1 MNNKHLTFA
10 ALAAATLA
18 TSCTSDDLAGQK
30 QSQTGS
36 QTVTLTASVDDKNTT
51 RMGMSKGDNS
61 LTSFYW
67 NQKDIILVQVQS
79 DETISGARFATTAE
93 DGATTASFTGD
104 VVGTVGKFAVYP
116 YSESH
121 KFTSETAL
129 TYNLP
134 ATYTYEKVESNIFS
148 KTTNG
153 VTSYPTNNTSIPLV
167 GKIEDGNIVF
177 KHIGGLAVIRIDK
190 MPVSS
195 GTLKITANEQLSG
208 DFSIADLSVSEPVIT
223 TTTSSD
229 NNTVTFSFSN
239 ASTESAGVFYLP
251 LATGSYSGMKIE
263 IASNDNTTSSTI
275 NYGTLDVVRASVT
288 AIPLYNNSG
297 TIEKYV
303 KDSDGKYII
312 NGHKFVDLGLSVLW
326 AETNIGAS
334 SETDYGNYYAWG
346 EVTAYNEN
354 TDWGD
359 KSVKTKYESG
369 TYKHGTGTSI
379 KKYNSNDK
387 KTVLDK
393 EDDAAYVNGGSSCR
407 MPTNAEIQELVNS
420 DNCTWTWDSDK
431 KGYKVTSKKSGY
443 ESNSI
448 FLPASGYRSGNYFYN
463 DGSNGDYWSS
473 SRNSSNLDCAYYLF
487 FKSDSQKSD
496 YDYRYDGRTVR
507 PVAEK

>member
-10 ALAAATLA
+10 ALAAAALA

-36 QTVTLTASVDDKNTT
+36 QTVTLTASIDDKNTT
-51 RMGMSKGDNS
+51 RMGMSKEDNS

-326 AETNIGAS
+326 AETNIGAES
-334 SETDYGNYYAWG
+334 AVDDGYYFAWG
-346 EVTAYNEN
+346 ETDTPTKSTYSSGNYKYGTSYSNMTKYN
-354 TDWGD
+354 TD
-359 KSVKTKYESG
+359 
-369 TYKHGTGTSI
+369 
-379 KKYNSNDK
+379 DK
-387 KTVLDK
+387 KTVLEK
-393 EDDAAYVNGGSSCR
+393 EDDAAYVNWGSSCR
-407 MPTNAEIQELVNS
+407 MPTKDEFEDLANS
-420 DNCTWTWDSDK
+420 DNCEWTWTTENNVN
-431 KGYKVTSKKSGY
+431 GYKVTSKKTGY
-443 ESNSI
+443 TNNSI
-448 FLPASGYRSGNYFYN
+448 FLPASGHRFNERLNDHNLEGYYWPSTLIGSTESTYPYYAYQFHLRSYGYGCG
-463 DGSNGDYWSS
+463 DGS
-473 SRNSSNLDCAYYLF
+473 
-487 FKSDSQKSD
+487 
-496 YDYRYDGRTVR
+496 YRYDGHTVR